1 MVYLHRSH
9 HAQDKRRAP
18 QEGIMKAIVKYQT
31 GDGFIGLRD
40 VPEPEPGEGEVK
52 IAVQAAG
59 ICGSDLHIWHGD
71 IEIPVK
77 PPVTLGHEFAGVVTA
92 LGPGVTGLKV
102 GQRVTAEN
110 SHSVCGCCEYC
121 MTGDYNLCEERLA
134 TGYAYDGAFAP
145 YCVVPAKRV
154 HVLPDTVDFLTG
166 ALSDPSACAY
176 RAVCEK
182 GAVGPGDTV
191 LILGVGPMGLFSSQ
205 YAKLSGGKV
214 ILAGTAAD
222 AARLE
227 IGRELGADCT
237 VDVTQPDAVDNIER
251 FAGRSGIDVVLECS
265 GAPDAAR
272 LGLQL
277 IKKRGRFV
285 LVGIYGR
292 PFELDFDQILY
303 KELVVK
309 GMFSHKY
316 EAWEK
321 AISLAAQGLIKAKPL
336 ITDILPLSEWE
347 KGFRRFAERKALKV
361 IFEPQRA

>member
-1 MVYLHRSH
+1 
-9 HAQDKRRAP
+9 
-18 QEGIMKAIVKYQT
+18 MKAIVKYQT
-31 GDGFIGLRD
+31 GDGYIGLRD

-59 ICGSDLHIWHGD
+59 ICGSDLHIWHDD

-77 PPVTLGHEFAGVVTA
+77 PPVTLGHEFSGIISA
-92 LGPGVTGLKV
+92 LGRGVTELEV

-110 SHSVCGCCEYC
+110 SHSVCGSCEYC
-121 MTGDYNLCEERLA
+121 MTGDYNLCEDRLA
-134 TGYAYDGAFAP
+134 TGYTYDGAFAP
-145 YCVVPAKRV
+145 YCVVPASRV
-154 HVLPDTVDFLTG
+154 HLLPDTVDFLTG
-166 ALSDPSACAY
+166 ALSDPSACTY
-176 RAVCEK
+176 RAVVEK

-191 LILGVGPMGLFSSQ
+191 LILGVGPMGLFCTQ
-205 YAKLSGGKV
+205 YAKLSGSKV

-227 IGRELGADCT
+227 IGRELGADYT
-237 VDVTQPDAVDNIER
+237 VDVTQPGAADRIEKL
-251 FAGRSGIDVVLECS
+251 AGRGGIDVVLECS

-292 PFELDFDQILY
+292 PFELNFDLILY

-321 AISLAAQGLIKAKPL
+321 AIALAAQGLIETKPL

-347 KGFRRFAERKALKV
+347 KGFRRFEERKAIKV
-361 IFEPQRA
+361 IFEPQRV

>member
-1 MVYLHRSH
+1 M
-9 HAQDKRRAP
+9 Q
-18 QEGIMKAIVKYQT
+18 AIVKYQI
-31 GDGFIGLRD
+31 GDGYIGLRD

-77 PPVTLGHEFAGVVTA
+77 PPVTLGHEFSGIISA
-92 LGPGVTGLKV
+92 LGPGVAGLEV
-102 GQRVTAEN
+102 GLRVTAEN
-110 SHSVCGCCEYC
+110 SHSVCGSCEYC
-121 MTGDYNLCEERLA
+121 MTGCYNLCQERLA
-134 TGYAYDGAFAP
+134 TGYVFDGAFAP
-145 YCVVPAKRV
+145 YCVVPAERV
-154 HVLPDTVDFLTG
+154 HILPDTVDFLTG
-166 ALSDPSACAY
+166 ALSDPSACTY
-176 RAVCEK
+176 RAVCEM

-191 LILGVGPMGLFSSQ
+191 LILGVGPMGLFSTQ
-205 YAKLSGGKV
+205 YTKLSGGRV
-214 ILAGTAAD
+214 ILAGTPAD
-222 AARLE
+222 VARLE
-227 IGRELGADCT
+227 IGRELGADFT
-237 VDVTQPDAVDNIER
+237 IDVTQSDAVDNIKR
-251 FAGRSGIDVVLECS
+251 LAGRSGIDVVLECA

-292 PFELDFDQILY
+292 PFELDFDQVLY

-316 EAWEK
+316 KAWEK
-321 AISLAAQGLIKAKPL
+321 AIALAAQGLIKAEPL

>member
-1 MVYLHRSH
+1 
-9 HAQDKRRAP
+9 
-18 QEGIMKAIVKYQT
+18 
-31 GDGFIGLRD
+31 
-40 VPEPEPGEGEVK
+40 
-52 IAVQAAG
+52 
-59 ICGSDLHIWHGD
+59 
-71 IEIPVK
+71 
-77 PPVTLGHEFAGVVTA
+77 
-92 LGPGVTGLKV
+92 
-102 GQRVTAEN
+102 
-110 SHSVCGCCEYC
+110 
-121 MTGDYNLCEERLA
+121 
-134 TGYAYDGAFAP
+134 
-145 YCVVPAKRV
+145 
-154 HVLPDTVDFLTG
+154 
-166 ALSDPSACAY
+166 
-176 RAVCEK
+176 
-182 GAVGPGDTV
+182 
-191 LILGVGPMGLFSSQ
+191 MGLFSTQ

-237 VDVTQPDAVDNIER
+237 VDVTQPDAVDNVKR

>member
-1 MVYLHRSH
+1 
-9 HAQDKRRAP
+9 
-18 QEGIMKAIVKYQT
+18 
-31 GDGFIGLRD
+31 
-40 VPEPEPGEGEVK
+40 
-52 IAVQAAG
+52 
-59 ICGSDLHIWHGD
+59 
-71 IEIPVK
+71 
-77 PPVTLGHEFAGVVTA
+77 
-92 LGPGVTGLKV
+92 
-102 GQRVTAEN
+102 
-110 SHSVCGCCEYC
+110 

-166 ALSDPSACAY
+166 ALSDPSACTY

-191 LILGVGPMGLFSSQ
+191 LILGVGPMGLFSTQ

-227 IGRELGADCT
+227 IGRDLGADYT
-237 VDVTQPDAVDNIER
+237 VDVTQPDAMDNVKK

>member
-1 MVYLHRSH
+1 M
-9 HAQDKRRAP
+9 Q
-18 QEGIMKAIVKYQT
+18 AIVKYQI
-31 GDGFIGLRD
+31 GDGYIGLRD

-77 PPVTLGHEFAGVVTA
+77 PPVTLGHEFSGVISA
-92 LGPGVTGLKV
+92 LGPGVAGLEV
-102 GQRVTAEN
+102 GLRVTAEN
-110 SHSVCGCCEYC
+110 SHSVCGSCEYC
-121 MTGDYNLCEERLA
+121 MTGCYNLCQERLA
-134 TGYAYDGAFAP
+134 TGYAFDGAFAP
-145 YCVVPAKRV
+145 YCVVPAERV
-154 HVLPDTVDFLTG
+154 HILPDTVDFLTG
-166 ALSDPSACAY
+166 ALSDPSACTY
-176 RAVCEK
+176 RAVCEM

-191 LILGVGPMGLFSSQ
+191 LILGVGPMGLFSTQ
-205 YAKLSGGKV
+205 YTKLSGGRV
-214 ILAGTAAD
+214 ILAGTPAD
-222 AARLE
+222 VARLE
-227 IGRELGADCT
+227 IGRELGADFT
-237 VDVTQPDAVDNIER
+237 IDVTQSDAVDNIKR
-251 FAGRSGIDVVLECS
+251 LAGRGGIDVVLECA

-292 PFELDFDQILY
+292 PFELDFDQVLY

-316 EAWEK
+316 KAWEK
-321 AISLAAQGLIKAKPL
+321 AIALAAQGLIKAEPL

>member
-1 MVYLHRSH
+1 V
-9 HAQDKRRAP
+9 
-18 QEGIMKAIVKYQT
+18 KAIVKYQV
-31 GDGFIGLRD
+31 GDGYIGLRD

-77 PPVTLGHEFAGVVTA
+77 PPVTLGHEFSGVIAA
-92 LGPGVTGLKV
+92 LGPGVTELSI

-110 SHSVCGCCEYC
+110 SHSVCGRCEYC
-121 MTGDYNLCEERLA
+121 MTGDYNLCAERLA
-134 TGYAYDGAFAP
+134 TGYAYNGAFAP
-145 YCVVPAKRV
+145 YCVVPAHRV
-154 HVLPDTVDFLTG
+154 HVLPDSVDFLTG
-166 ALSDPSACAY
+166 ALSDPSACTY

-182 GAVGPGDTV
+182 GGVGPGDTV
-191 LILGVGPMGLFSSQ
+191 LILGVGPMGLFSTQ

-227 IGRELGADCT
+227 IGRELGADHT
-237 VDVTQPDAVDNIER
+237 IDVTQPGAVAEIER
-251 FAGRSGIDVVLECS
+251 LAGPGGIDVVLECS
-265 GAPDAAR
+265 GAADAAR
-272 LGLQL
+272 MGLQL

-285 LVGIYGR
+285 LVGIYGQ

-316 EAWEK
+316 QAWKK
-321 AISLAAQGLIKAKPL
+321 AIALAAQGLIKARPL
-336 ITDILPLSEWE
+336 ITDVLPLSEWE

>member
-1 MVYLHRSH
+1 
-9 HAQDKRRAP
+9 
-18 QEGIMKAIVKYQT
+18 
-31 GDGFIGLRD
+31 
-40 VPEPEPGEGEVK
+40 
-52 IAVQAAG
+52 
-59 ICGSDLHIWHGD
+59 
-71 IEIPVK
+71 
-77 PPVTLGHEFAGVVTA
+77 
-92 LGPGVTGLKV
+92 
-102 GQRVTAEN
+102 
-110 SHSVCGCCEYC
+110 
-121 MTGDYNLCEERLA
+121 
-134 TGYAYDGAFAP
+134 
-145 YCVVPAKRV
+145 
-154 HVLPDTVDFLTG
+154 
-166 ALSDPSACAY
+166 
-176 RAVCEK
+176 
-182 GAVGPGDTV
+182 
-191 LILGVGPMGLFSSQ
+191 MGLLSTQ

-222 AARLE
+222 VARLE
-227 IGRELGADCT
+227 IGRELAADCT
-237 VDVTQPDAVDNIER
+237 VDVTQPDAVDNVKR
-251 FAGRSGIDVVLECS
+251 LAGRSGIDVVLECS
-265 GAPDAAR
+265 GAPEAAR

-361 IFEPQRA
+361 LFEPQRA

>member
-1 MVYLHRSH
+1 
-9 HAQDKRRAP
+9 
-18 QEGIMKAIVKYQT
+18 MKAIVKYQL
-31 GDGFIGLRD
+31 GDGYIGLRE

-77 PPVTLGHEFAGVVTA
+77 PPVTLGHEFSGVIAA
-92 LGPGVTGLKV
+92 LGPGVTGLEV

-110 SHSVCGCCEYC
+110 SHSVCGHCEYC
-121 MTGDYNLCEERLA
+121 MTGAYNLCAERLA
-134 TGYAYDGAFAP
+134 TGYAYHGAFAP
-145 YCVVPAKRV
+145 YCVVPAHRV
-154 HVLPDTVDFLTG
+154 HILPDTVDFLTG
-166 ALSDPSACAY
+166 ALSDPSACTY

-182 GAVGPGDTV
+182 GRVGPGDTV
-191 LILGVGPMGLFSSQ
+191 LILGVGPMGLFSTQ
-205 YAKLSGGKV
+205 YVKLSGAKV
-214 ILAGTAAD
+214 ILVGTAAD
-222 AARLE
+222 AARLA
-227 IGRELGADCT
+227 IGRELGADYT
-237 VDVTQPDAVDNIER
+237 VDVTQPDAVEDIKR
-251 FAGRSGIDVVLECS
+251 FAGHGGIDVVLECS

-272 LGLQL
+272 MGLQL

-285 LVGIYGR
+285 LVGIYGQS
-292 PFELDFDQILY
+292 FELDFDQILY

-316 EAWEK
+316 EAWKK
-321 AISLAAQGLIKAKPL
+321 AIALAAQGLIRVKPL
-336 ITDILPLSEWE
+336 ITDILPLSQWE

>member
-1 MVYLHRSH
+1 
-9 HAQDKRRAP
+9 
-18 QEGIMKAIVKYQT
+18 MKAIVKYQL
-31 GDGFIGLRD
+31 GDGYIGLRE

-77 PPVTLGHEFAGVVTA
+77 PPVTLGHEFSGVIAA
-92 LGPGVTGLKV
+92 LGSGVTGLEV

-110 SHSVCGCCEYC
+110 SHSVCGHCEYC
-121 MTGDYNLCEERLA
+121 MTGDYNLCAERLA
-134 TGYAYDGAFAP
+134 TGYAYNGAFAP
-145 YCVVPAKRV
+145 YCVVPAHRV
-154 HVLPDTVDFLTG
+154 HILPDTVDFLTG
-166 ALSDPSACAY
+166 ALSDPSACTY

-182 GAVGPGDTV
+182 GRVGPGDTV
-191 LILGVGPMGLFSSQ
+191 LILGVGPMGLFSTQ
-205 YAKLSGGKV
+205 YAKLSGAKV
-214 ILAGTAAD
+214 ILGGTAAD
-222 AARLE
+222 AARLA
-227 IGRELGADCT
+227 IGRELGADYT
-237 VDVTQPDAVDNIER
+237 VDVTQPDAVEDIKR
-251 FAGRSGIDVVLECS
+251 FAGHGGIDVVLECS

-272 LGLQL
+272 MGLQL

-285 LVGIYGR
+285 LVGIYGQS
-292 PFELDFDQILY
+292 FELDFDQILY

-316 EAWEK
+316 EAWKK
-321 AISLAAQGLIKAKPL
+321 AIALAAQGLIKTKPL

>member
-1 MVYLHRSH
+1 
-9 HAQDKRRAP
+9 
-18 QEGIMKAIVKYQT
+18 MKAIVKYQL
-31 GDGFIGLRD
+31 GDGYIGLRE

-77 PPVTLGHEFAGVVTA
+77 PPVTLGHEFSGVIAA
-92 LGPGVTGLKV
+92 LGSGVTGLEV

-110 SHSVCGCCEYC
+110 SHSVCGHCEYC
-121 MTGDYNLCEERLA
+121 MTGDYNLCAERLA
-134 TGYAYDGAFAP
+134 TGYAYNGAFAP
-145 YCVVPAKRV
+145 YCVVPAHRV
-154 HVLPDTVDFLTG
+154 HILPDTVDFLTG
-166 ALSDPSACAY
+166 ALSDPSACTY

-182 GAVGPGDTV
+182 GRVGPGDTV
-191 LILGVGPMGLFSSQ
+191 LILGVGPMGLFSTQ
-205 YAKLSGGKV
+205 YAKLSGAKV
-214 ILAGTAAD
+214 ILVGTAAD
-222 AARLE
+222 AARLA
-227 IGRELGADCT
+227 IGRELGADYT
-237 VDVTQPDAVDNIER
+237 VDVTQPDAVEDIKR
-251 FAGRSGIDVVLECS
+251 FAGHGGIDVVLECS

-272 LGLQL
+272 MGLQL

-285 LVGIYGR
+285 LVGIYGQS
-292 PFELDFDQILY
+292 FELDFDQILY

-316 EAWEK
+316 EAWKK
-321 AISLAAQGLIKAKPL
+321 AIALAAQGLIKTKPL